1 MKNITVS
8 VVVSTYNW
16 PEALEL
22 CLLSIANQTVLP
34 NEVVVGDDGS
44 RDDTR
49 RLIERMRPQLPYKLI
64 HVWQEDKGYRLAAIC
79 NRALAR
85 CTSDYVIK
93 IDQDIIMDPHFV
105 EDHIRHAERGYYISG
120 SRAKLTEPFTKKILA
135 SKNYKLS
142 PFTCGV
148 IRKFNAMRIPWLTKF
163 FYKYMLNK
171 LDRGCN
177 MSFWRD
183 DLYAVNGY
191 DGDMVGYG
199 SEDTDLSAR
208 IRALGVKKRTIKF
221 SCIEYHIWHKE
232 TESKSDNELRSHNI
246 ALRESNSST
255 GRIRIENGIDK
266 YLE

>member
-105 EDHIRHAERGYYISG
+105 EEHIRHAERGYYISG

-199 SEDTDLSAR
+199 NEDIDLSAR

-232 TESKSDNELRSHNI
+232 TESKFDDELWSHNV
-246 ALRESNSST
+246 ALRESNSAT

>member
-1 MKNITVS
+1 MKNITTS
-8 VVVSTYNW
+8 VVLATYNW
-16 PEALEL
+16 PQALEL
-22 CLLSIANQTVLP
+22 CLLSIANQTILP
-34 NEVVVGDDGS
+34 NEVVVADDGS
-44 RDDTR
+44 RDETR
-49 RLIERMRPQLPYKLI
+49 QLIDRMRPQLPYKLI
-64 HVWQEDKGYRLAAIC
+64 HVWQEDKGFRVATIC
-79 NRALAR
+79 NKAFAK
-85 CTSDYVIK
+85 CTSDYI
-93 IDQDIIMDPHFV
+93 IQIAQDIIMDTHFV

-120 SRAKLTEPFTKKILA
+120 SRAKLTEPFTKKLIQR
-135 SKNYKLS
+135 KIYKLS

-148 IRKFNAMRIPWLTKF
+148 IRKFNAIRIPWLTKY
-163 FYKYMLNK
+163 FYKYRLYK

-199 SEDTDLSAR
+199 NEDIDLSAR
-208 IRALGVKKRTIKF
+208 IRAFGVKKRTIKF

-232 TESKSDNELRSHNI
+232 TESKFDDELWSHNV
-246 ALRESNSST
+246 ALRESNSAT

>member
-64 HVWQEDKGYRLAAIC
+64 HVWQEDKGFRLAAIC

-199 SEDTDLSAR
+199 NEDIDLSAR
-208 IRALGVKKRTIKF
+208 MRALGVKKRTIKL

-232 TESKSDNELRSHNI
+232 TESKLDDEIRSLNI
-246 ALRESNSST
+246 ALRESNSAT